1 MPVVHRQLDV
11 SAPPDRVW
19 GIITDFAAY
28 PRWAAFEEAEVLRA
42 EAAAWEVRLV
52 FRLVRAFPYTIRAWS
67 PAPLRLEWAL
77 VEGAF
82 RANEGAWQLTP
93 TAGGAGCH
101 VDYRL
106 DLQFGMFIPGT
117 LQRTLTDTLLPRAL
131 GALKARAEA
140 PPIPAA
146 DPR

>member
-1 MPVVHRQLDV
+1 MPVVHRQIDV
-11 SAPPDRVW
+11 AAPPDRVW
-19 GIITDFAAY
+19 GVITDFASY
-28 PRWAAFEEAEVLRA
+28 PRWAGFAEAEVLRA

-52 FRLVRAFPYTIRAWS
+52 FRLVRSFPYTIRAWS
-67 PAPLRLEWAL
+67 PSPLRLEWTL

-93 TAGGAGCH
+93 ADGGAACR

-117 LQRTLTDTLLPRAL
+117 LQRTLTDTLLP
-131 GALKARAEA
+131 GALSALKSAAES
-140 PPIPAA
+140 PPTAAA
-146 DPR
+146 DPQ